1 MNLYSKKLS
10 WKVFLALLALLIAGG
25 FLWYSS
31 YISEQARF
39 RNEQELEK
47 WSLTIVKQ
55 AEVVKLTNQTF
66 EQLKKEEQR
75 KAKLWVRA
83 TKEFQNDLPD
93 YSLSTEIR
101 DSIKIPLIMLDNG
114 NRFTSSFNL
123 KIQENEPGFQD
134 SIERYIKDWQQFNPP
149 LTLNISGFNY
159 KIIYNNSDKYYA
171 LTKKRDSLMRS
182 FDENLAANT
191 GLIPFIFVDSASN
204 SLRATNITSDQLA
217 YEESPIDKISEFK
230 DANEPIRIDLGGGEI
245 GYIYHDED
253 PLQKKMLFY
262 PYIQLGIIG
271 LFILIGYLLFSTF
284 RRAEQNQVWAGM
296 AKETAHQ
303 LGTPLSSLMAWLE
316 LLKSSGTDASTVS
329 EMNKDVQRLETI
341 ADRFSKI
348 GSETKLSPS
357 NVLEVVNKI
366 TDYLRNR
373 ISSKVEFIIPQQESI
388 VAQMNEPLFEWVVE
402 NIIKNAVDA
411 MEGKGTIS
419 FEISS
424 TESKV
429 QIDVKDTGKG
439 IPARKLKTVFEPG
452 FTTKK
457 RGWGLGLSLAKRIIE
472 NYHNGKIFVAYS
484 DANNGTCFRIILNA

>member
-10 WKVFLALLALLIAGG
+10 WKIVLALFALLIAGG

-31 YISEQARF
+31 YISGQARD

-75 KAKLWVRA
+75 KAKIWVRA

-93 YSLSTEIR
+93 YSLSTELR
-101 DSIKIPLIMLDNG
+101 DSIKIPLIMLDNS
-114 NRFTSSFNL
+114 NKFTSSFNL
-123 KIQENEPGFQD
+123 KIQENDVGFQD
-134 SIERYIKDWQQFNPP
+134 SINVYIEEWQKLNDP

-171 LTKKRDSLMRS
+171 LTKKRDSLMKS
-182 FDENLAANT
+182 FDDNLAANT
-191 GLIPFIFVDSASN
+191 GLVPFIFVDSASN
-204 SLRATNITSDQLA
+204 VLRATNVTADLLG
-217 YEESPIDKISEFK
+217 EGESPIDKMSEFK
-230 DANEPIRIDLGGGEI
+230 RANKPIRIDLGGGEI

-253 PLQKKMLFY
+253 PLQQKMLFY

-303 LGTPLSSLMAWLE
+303 LGTPLSSLMAWME
-316 LLKSSGTDASTVS
+316 LLKSSGTDAETVS
-329 EMNKDVQRLETI
+329 EMNKDVMRLETI

-348 GSETKLSPS
+348 GSETQLNRA
-357 NVLEVVNKI
+357 NVSEVINRI

-373 ISSKVEFIIPQQESI
+373 ISPKVEFVIHEQTDIH
-388 VAQMNEPLFEWVVE
+388 AQLNAPLFEWVIE

-411 MEGKGTIS
+411 MEGKGTIT
-419 FEISS
+419 FHLTS
-424 TESKV
+424 TESHV
-429 QIDVKDTGKG
+429 QIDITDTGKG
-439 IPARKLKTVFEPG
+439 IPSRKMKTVFEPG
-452 FTTKK
+452 YTTKK

-472 NYHNGKIFVAYS
+472 NYHNGKIFVVYS
-484 DANNGTCFRIILNA
+484 DASKGTCFRITLNS